1 MDNEFSILED
11 YWMQMF
17 MINLKASDALY
28 HLLGGKESHK
38 VIRCQH
44 RCNGWGWGDEYG
56 EIISHEMLAKDQF
69 GLNHAMTIRFID
81 DLSELED
88 IKEHPLGDVWEYQE
102 NGKDYFCR
110 PATHMMV
117 YFVNDTLP
125 EDKLVCRVGFLLASD
140 DLDINMDYPTQ
151 IISTVTDDG
160 SDLAKLVRYLGSPSR
175 SCNEF
180 GALSRMVNVLL
191 NIWENRKQT
200 EGMA

>member
-1 MDNEFSILED
+1 MDNEFSILDD

-38 VIRCQH
+38 VVRCQH

-110 PATHMMV
+110 PATHMLV
-117 YFVNDTLP
+117 YFLNDTLP
-125 EDKLVCRVGFLLASD
+125 EDKLACKVGFLLIAD
-140 DLDINMDYPTQ
+140 DLDINVELPTQ
-151 IISTVTDDG
+151 IISTEVDDG
-160 SDLAKLVRYLGSPSR
+160 SELSNLVQYLKCPT
-175 SCNEF
+175 CNRTEY
-180 GALSRMVNVLL
+180 GALADRVDVLL
-191 NIWENRKQT
+191 NAWETRKREA
-200 EGMA
+200 EG

>member
-1 MDNEFSILED
+1 MDNEFSILDD

-38 VIRCQH
+38 VVRCQH

-88 IKEHPLGDVWEYQE
+88 IKEHPMRKIWEYQE

-125 EDKLVCRVGFLLASD
+125 EDKLVCR
-140 DLDINMDYPTQ
+140 M
-151 IISTVTDDG
+151 
-160 SDLAKLVRYLGSPSR
+160 RYLIDNYIAAEDSQKIGMLDDFTLLDFILSQESKLD
-175 SCNEF
+175 NEDDTA
-180 GALSRMVNVLL
+180 GQESAAESIENNIRKKVVERMVINP
-191 NIWENRKQT
+191 
-200 EGMA
+200 A